1 MELRQIEYIIKIA
14 EAGGI
19 TKAAEQ
25 LFITQSALNQQL
37 LKLEAELGIQL
48 FHRRKN
54 NFTPTDAGEVYIKYG
69 REIIQKKREAY
80 NIIYDLADNN
90 LGHFS
95 LAFSPERGI
104 EMFVIVYPPFHKKF
118 PNIIVEPQEMRVR
131 LQLQQ
136 ILKGYVDLGLIT
148 LQESDKLPEL
158 EYEHVRYE
166 PLLLAVS
173 RDNPLAQN
181 AAPPDTYIEDLPYTT
196 LTQFKDAPFV
206 LMFKNSTLR
215 TIIDDAFKKVGFLPN
230 VIFETASNR
239 TLITMAKNNIA
250 CTIISSEYYRYRE
263 DVAFYQIPGDPQWEV
278 CTVYKKGNYRSQ
290 AAIYFN
296 ELIKNYFTRT
306 DPILL
311 RANFRDKTIKR
322 DEALKHLYW

>member
-19 TKAAEQ
+19 TRAAEQ

-69 REIIQKKREAY
+69 REILQKKREAY

-104 EMFVIVYPPFHKKF
+104 EMFVAVYPAFHQRF
-118 PNIIVEPQEMRVR
+118 PKIIVEPQEMRVR

-148 LQESDKLPEL
+148 LQESDKLPDL

-166 PLLLAVS
+166 PMLLAIS
-173 RDNPLAQN
+173 RQNALAQN
-181 AAPPDTYIEDLPYTT
+181 AAPPNTYIDELPYLD
-196 LTQFKDAPFV
+196 LTQLKNEPFV

-215 TIIDDAFKKVGFLPN
+215 TIIDTAFKKVNTLPN

-250 CTIISSEYYRYRE
+250 STIVSGEYYYYQQ
-263 DVAFYQIPGDPQWEV
+263 DIAFYRIPGDPKWEV
-278 CTVYKKGNYRSQ
+278 CTVYKKGSYRSQ

-296 ELIKNYFTRT
+296 DLIKEYFTKT
-306 DPILL
+306 NPLLL
-311 RANFRDKTIKR
+311 RAN
-322 DEALKHLYW
+322 AQ

>member
-19 TKAAEQ
+19 TRAAEQ

-69 REIIQKKREAY
+69 REILQKKREAY

-104 EMFVIVYPPFHKKF
+104 EMFVAVYSAFHQKF
-118 PNIIVEPQEMRVR
+118 PKIIVEPQEMRVR
-131 LQLQQ
+131 LQLHQ

-148 LQESDKLPEL
+148 LQESDKLPDL

-173 RDNPLAQN
+173 RNNPLAQK
-181 AAPPDTYIEDLPYTT
+181 AAPPDTCIDELPYMT
-196 LTQFKDAPFV
+196 LTQLKDEPFV
-206 LMFKNSTLR
+206 MMFKNSTLR
-215 TIIDDAFKKVGFLPN
+215 TIIDDAFKEVGILPN

-239 TLITMAKNNIA
+239 TLITMAKTNIA
-250 CTIISSEYYRYRE
+250 ATIISSEYYRYRN
-263 DVAFYQIPGDPQWEV
+263 DVAFYRIPGDPKWEV
-278 CTVYKKGNYRSQ
+278 CTVYKKGSYRSQ

-296 ELIKNYFTRT
+296 DLIKEYFTKT
-306 DPILL
+306 NPLLL
-311 RANFRDKTIKR
+311 RANAQKNT
-322 DEALKHLYW
+322 